1 MNSYIIYMDDIAI
14 EFYNNKGDMDIL
26 LLAKV
31 HYDIYN
37 KLEEFNNLAI
47 SSLIDN
53 LENTL
58 LSIDI

>member
-1 MNSYIIYMDDIAI
+1 MDDIAI